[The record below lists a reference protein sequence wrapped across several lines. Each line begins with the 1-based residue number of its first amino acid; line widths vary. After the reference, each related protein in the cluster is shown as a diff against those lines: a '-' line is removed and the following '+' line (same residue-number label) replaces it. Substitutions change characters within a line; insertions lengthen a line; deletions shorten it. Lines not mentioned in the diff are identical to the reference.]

1 MLMCQCWVHTDL
13 SEPPLVGRQVDVW
26 VFGLFWFYLATLL
39 WLIIQRITYCKYD
52 LKMDSQFHFFAA
64 YTVFWVQHFESLSP
78 QRITYG
84 SIGLFAHISVVN
96 MNIAV
101 YSATQG
107 CVKNADLC
115 PFDQFTTG
123 TPNVSSR
130 TSRGQWPG
138 NAHVNLCSEWML
150 TSDGRQFLM
159 RVECGPR

>member
-1 MLMCQCWVHTDL
+1 
-13 SEPPLVGRQVDVW
+13 
-26 VFGLFWFYLATLL
+26 
-39 WLIIQRITYCKYD
+39 
-52 LKMDSQFHFFAA
+52 MDSQFHVFAA

-84 SIGLFAHISVVN
+84 SIVLFAHISVVN

-123 TPNVSSR
+123 TPNVSSQ
-130 TSRGQWPG
+130 TSRGQ
-138 NAHVNLCSEWML
+138 
-150 TSDGRQFLM
+150 
-159 RVECGPR
+159 